1 MTRGKR
7 TEKIVALIQ
16 ESLKSFP
23 NVQILPNYRIKNKSG
38 RKREIDVL
46 LITDINGFE
55 IKIAIECKDYKSSI
69 PVEKIEAFNS
79 KCARIEGVSK
89 KVFVSTNGYQA
100 DSIEAAK
107 DFDIELF
114 DLEDIS
120 TDEILK
126 WLPVKQL
133 KPNIKIQL
141 PLNLII
147 DKDEVPEIPTDSK
160 GNLIIHFK
168 NGSKPNALITCIWN
182 HIVVIQQDEIQ
193 AIMRLEFMKGK
204 CRNNSNLSSIIPCK
218 LNTPGAFVYDKD
230 GSKVKLIAVE
240 VKLVTWFDIIA
251 PTISE
256 AKKYYNSKGI
266 KARTLSI
273 DNGKNG
279 KAEIIQTKDGIDFF
293 HTNKDGLSEKLVV
306 LGEYNPK
313 TGKYHPKK

>member
-23 NVQILPNYRIKNKSG
+23 DVQILPNYRIKNKSG

-107 DFDIELF
+107 DFEIELF

-147 DKDEVPEIPTDSK
+147 DKDEIPEIPTDSK
-160 GNLIIHFK
+160 GNLIIHFE
-168 NGSKPNALITCIWN
+168 NGSKPNSLIICLWN

-218 LNTPGAFVYDKD
+218 LNTPGAFVYDKY

-256 AKKYYNSKGI
+256 AKKYHNSKGI